1 MLISLES
8 KILRVRKRKKYKM
21 RDFKT
26 DLKTL
31 QLTLKC
37 ILKRWG
43 VDEQICNKVNTAKS

>member
-1 MLISLES
+1 
-8 KILRVRKRKKYKM
+8 M

-26 DLKTL
+26 DLETATHE
-31 QLTLKC
+31 LTLKC